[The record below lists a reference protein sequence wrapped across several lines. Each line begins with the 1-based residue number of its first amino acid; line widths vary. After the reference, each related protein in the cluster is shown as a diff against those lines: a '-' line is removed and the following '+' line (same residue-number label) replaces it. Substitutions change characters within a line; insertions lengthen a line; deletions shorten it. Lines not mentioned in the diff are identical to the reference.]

1 MDVDFCLLY
10 KMLMKRYWS
19 RLLALVL
26 VVIGLTG
33 CSLNSSPGGLS
44 GDYSQ
49 DTLAVYTIKLALRCQ
64 KIHRIKHRLRQKRQ
78 KLMTLRLTDG

>member
-1 MDVDFCLLY
+1 MDVDLSLY

-26 VVIGLTG
+26 VVVIGLTG

-49 DTLAVYTIKLALRCQ
+49 DTLAV
-64 KIHRIKHRLRQKRQ
+64 
-78 KLMTLRLTDG
+78 